1 MLICII
7 DDTGKS
13 EFDLQVTTIREA
25 LSLIQLQ
32 KGQEF
37 VTKIVENK
45 YKYIIETSDK
55 DYVAL
60 QPEVILSDLGDAR
73 YLFIVQDVDGEL
85 PAAAAT
91 AIWAS
96 VVTSATAAGASAGV
110 AVALGEAAVLMAT
123 AALTIGISMGLQM
136 LMSAL
141 SPTPEFSKDP
151 AATQNKSNLFNGAP
165 IIRDQGGSVPLIFGN
180 PYAGAVLISSGA
192 FTEEV
197 AV

>member
-13 EFDLQVTTIREA
+13 EFDLQVTTVREA

-37 VTKIVENK
+37 VAKIVENK
-45 YKYIIETSDK
+45 YKYIVETVDK

-73 YLFIVQDVDGEL
+73 CLFIVQDVDGSDPL
-85 PAAAAT
+85 TDALLATSMALASTTGVSLAT
-91 AIWAS
+91 ATLIVNTIALIAVS
-96 VVTSATAAGASAGV
+96 V
-110 AVALGEAAVLMAT
+110 
-123 AALTIGISMGLQM
+123 SMQM

-141 SPTPEFSKDP
+141 SPTPEFSNDP